1 MLDSYFDMSRPK
13 TVSELPQKELSCDV
27 IESDLKKLDAIHHL
41 LEALR
46 DPLASSKLIE
56 HRVSQVPVLSARMIR
71 FARRGHPGR
80 TISNLANALAL
91 VGNRG
96 LETVLLELLEDLTVL
111 RADLEDAAQK
121 K

>member
-1 MLDSYFDMSRPK
+1 MKSRAQP
-13 TVSELPQKELSCDV
+13 SELPPDTGCDV
-27 IESDLKKLDAIHHL
+27 TASDLKRLDAIHHL

-56 HRVSQVPVLSARMIR
+56 QRVSQMPVLSARMIR
-71 FARRGHPGR
+71 FARRGAPARAITTLGG
-80 TISNLANALAL
+80 ALAV

-96 LETVLLELLEDLTVL
+96 LETVLLELLEDLTIL
-111 RADLEDAAQK
+111 RADLDDK

>member
-1 MLDSYFDMSRPK
+1 MPGPK
-13 TVSELPQKELSCDV
+13 NLSEVPQPELQCDV
-27 IESDLKKLDAIHHL
+27 GPDDLKRLDAIHHL

-56 HRVSQVPVLSARMIR
+56 HRVNRIPVLSARMIR
-71 FARRGHPGR
+71 FGRRGHPGR
-80 TISNLANALAL
+80 TITTLANALAL

-111 RADLEDAAQK
+111 RADLEEQK
-121 K
+121 

>member
-1 MLDSYFDMSRPK
+1 MAAPK
-13 TVSELPQKELSCDV
+13 NLSEVPPPEPRCEV
-27 IESDLKKLDAIHHL
+27 NAEDLKRLDAIHHL

-56 HRVSQVPVLSARMIR
+56 HRVSRIPVLSARMIR

-80 TISNLANALAL
+80 TITTLANALGL

-111 RADLEDAAQK
+111 RADLEEQK
-121 K
+121 

>member
-1 MLDSYFDMSRPK
+1 MRDPK
-13 TVSELPQKELSCDV
+13 RVSEVPQPETACEV
-27 IESDLKKLDAIHHL
+27 TPSDLQRLDAIHHL

-56 HRVSQVPVLSARMIR
+56 HRVTQIPVLSARMIR
-71 FARRGHPGR
+71 FARRGAPAR
-80 TISNLANALAL
+80 SIATLANALAV

-111 RADLEDAAQK
+111 RADLEDQK
-121 K
+121 

>member
-1 MLDSYFDMSRPK
+1 MLGSNEPDMSGPK
-13 TVSELPQKELSCDV
+13 NASVLPQKDASCDV
-27 IESDLKKLDAIHHL
+27 SASDLQRLDAVHHL

-56 HRVSQVPVLSARMIR
+56 HRVNQIPVLSARMIR
-71 FARRGHPGR
+71 FARRGYPAR
-80 TISNLANALAL
+80 TIATLANALAL

-111 RADLEDAAQK
+111 RADLEDQK
-121 K
+121 

>member
-1 MLDSYFDMSRPK
+1 MSSPK
-13 TVSELPQKELSCDV
+13 TVSELPQKDLSCDV
-27 IESDLKKLDAIHHL
+27 GASDLQKLDAIHHL

-46 DPLASSKLIE
+46 DPLASGKLIE

-80 TISNLANALAL
+80 TISTLANALAL

-111 RADLEDAAQK
+111 RADLEEEKQK